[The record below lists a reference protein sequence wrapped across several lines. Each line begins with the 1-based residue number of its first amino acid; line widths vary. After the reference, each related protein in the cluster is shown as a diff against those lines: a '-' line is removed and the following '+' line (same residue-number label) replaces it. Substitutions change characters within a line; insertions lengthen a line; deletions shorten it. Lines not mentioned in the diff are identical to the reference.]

1 MGLLKG
7 NQTQLGYLYPKTT
20 DFIFSVIGEEMGFI
34 IGRNNYSTICIS
46 GHKSDL
52 HCKNSQRHKGFIDC
66 IRNSWNIFISYDR
79 KHRDGNGTFTNNRC
93 TIVVC
98 KLWRKFYD
106 YKLYFNW
113 NIIKYKQ

>member
-34 IGRNNYSTICIS
+34 VGRYNYSTICIS

-52 HCKNSQRHKGFIDC
+52 YSK
-66 IRNSWNIFISYDR
+66 
-79 KHRDGNGTFTNNRC
+79 DG
-93 TIVVC
+93 
-98 KLWRKFYD
+98 
-106 YKLYFNW
+106 
-113 NIIKYKQ
+113 